1 MDALEIT
8 DDQITDTQERRSVS
22 AVHTTNAQTA
32 SPRRLKKREID
43 RRFQREARDRK
54 RSRIASLERLVIDLR
69 QQDASGQ
76 VAALLAQLKSVQEER
91 DLVTKTL
98 KDIQHLMVQR
108 ASGLSDH
115 RAQDNGAAEFQTIRQ
130 GAKSGCDGTRSP
142 SLHYPSV
149 LGNTRPA
156 LVNIEAAPANEFQ
169 AHSFINMA
177 PDCQH
182 SSHPYPARSSA
193 GKARE
198 KSSTLTDQALE
209 QTSSTGN
216 QPTTGSVDM
225 YDWVNPQTSC
235 ACHTHVDRRP
245 GQLAV
250 WQGNFWKFVCDVLSE
265 RFDWAEDVQP
275 ADDVE
280 SEDVLICA
288 VVEGWDVA
296 ATHAP
301 LHPSLDMLRRID
313 QATFRPIPKTE
324 RLAML
329 RAMHLLLQYHTQ
341 PCTERYKRLPPWYL
355 YRPGHHISHTY
366 AIDYYAWP
374 PFRHRFITNQD
385 AYCGNDF
392 WYAYQSQ
399 LRLLWPFEF
408 RDCYTHDLETDRY
421 KASSLFDERINDIKC
436 WTMKYDFFQRFP
448 ELSSAIPVAV
458 GQVPRLLRRARRQMG
473 MRSFS
478 SASRAPKGDM
488 QSTRVV
494 EVDAAEPQQEQPEQ
508 EQEQE
513 QQAANGTDPLGAA
526 STQAFPATY
535 GGHLQPDL
543 THFHDQ
549 HSYTLAPHL
558 DGYDFQLP
566 DWDSSLVPPQG
577 GHHFRWFDF
586 DASIMEYP
594 GSNAPPTLMTGSMC
608 TL

>member
-1 MDALEIT
+1 MDALE
-8 DDQITDTQERRSVS
+8 ITDTQERRSVS
-22 AVHTTNAQTA
+22 AVPTTNAQAA

-43 RRFQREARDRK
+43 RRFQREARDRR

-76 VAALLAQLKSVQEER
+76 VAVLLAQLKSVQEER
-91 DLVTKTL
+91 DVATKTL

-108 ASGLSDH
+108 TSRPNED
-115 RAQDNGAAEFQTIRQ
+115 RAQDNGTAEFQTIGQ
-130 GAKSGCDGTRSP
+130 GAKFGCDGTKSPP
-142 SLHYPSV
+142 SLQYPPV
-149 LGNTRPA
+149 LRNTRPA
-156 LVNIEAAPANEFQ
+156 LVNIEATPANDFQ
-169 AHSFINMA
+169 APSFINMA
-177 PDCQH
+177 PECQH

-193 GKARE
+193 AKARE

-209 QTSSTGN
+209 QASNTGKQPSTGL
-216 QPTTGSVDM
+216 VDI

-235 ACHTHVDRRP
+235 ACHSHVDRRP

-275 ADDVE
+275 ADDIE

-288 VVEGWDVA
+288 MVEGWDAA

-313 QATFRPIPKTE
+313 QATFQPIGKTE

-329 RAMHLLLQYHTQ
+329 RAMHLLIQYHTQ
-341 PCTERYKRLPPWYL
+341 PCTERYKRLPSWYL
-355 YRPGHHISHTY
+355 YRPGHHIPHTY
-366 AIDYYAWP
+366 AIDYWAWP
-374 PFRHRFITNQD
+374 LFRHRFITDQD
-385 AYCGNDF
+385 VYCGNDF
-392 WYAYQSQ
+392 WYVYQSQ

-421 KASSLFDERINDIKC
+421 KTSSLFDERINDIKC
-436 WTMKYDFFQRFP
+436 WTMEYDFFQRFP
-448 ELSSAIPVAV
+448 ELSSAIPVAI
-458 GQVPRLLRRARRQMG
+458 GQVPRLLRRGRRQMG

-478 SASRAPKGDM
+478 SFSRAPKGDL
-488 QSTRVV
+488 QPTRVV
-494 EVDAAEPQQEQPEQ
+494 EVDVEEPQQQPQQVGQ

-513 QQAANGTDPLGAA
+513 QQPADGTDPLGAA

-543 THFHDQ
+543 TQFHDQ
-549 HSYTLAPHL
+549 HAYTLPSRF
-558 DGYDFQLP
+558 DGYDVQLP
-566 DWDSSLVPPQG
+566 DWDSSFVSPQG
-577 GHHFRWFDF
+577 GHNLRWFDF
-586 DASIMEYP
+586 DASIMEHRGIYV
-594 GSNAPPTLMTGSMC
+594 PPTFMTGSMR